1 VDFSLSEEQEA
12 ARDLAK
18 QILEDRIT
26 HERLKELE
34 AGEEVFDRDTWA
46 ELAKAGLLGIALPD
60 DVDGSGLGFVALCQV
75 MEQLGRTVAPVPL
88 FATSVLG
95 ALPIAEFGSQEQR
108 SKYLPGVVAGD
119 AVLTAALV
127 EVGTDALHPS
137 TTATPDGDGWVL
149 NGVKTCVPAGLVAD
163 EILVPAATTDG
174 SIVVAIV
181 DPAAPGVTLER
192 QDTTTGIPEARIE
205 LEAVKVAAGDVLG
218 DATTG
223 AQIVEWTVDHA
234 NAALCAIAT
243 GVCETALRMTAEY
256 TKTREQFDRPI
267 ATFQAV
273 GQRAADAY
281 IDTEAVRLTA
291 LQAAWRLEEGLPA
304 SAEVAI
310 AKFWAADGGQRVVHA
325 AQHLHGGIGVDRDY
339 PLHRY
344 FLWAK
349 WLELTLG
356 GATPQL
362 LKLGAILAA
371 EPV

>member
-1 VDFSLSEEQEA
+1 
-12 ARDLAK
+12 
-18 QILEDRIT
+18 
-26 HERLKELE
+26 
-34 AGEEVFDRDTWA
+34 
-46 ELAKAGLLGIALPD
+46 
-60 DVDGSGLGFVALCQV
+60 
-75 MEQLGRTVAPVPL
+75 
-88 FATSVLG
+88 VLG
-95 ALPIAEFGSQEQR
+95 ALPIAQFGTDAQR
-108 SKYLPGVVAGD
+108 KQYLPGVVAGD
-119 AVLTAALV
+119 TVLTAALV
-127 EVGTDALHPS
+127 ETGTVALHP
-137 TTATPDGDGWVL
+137 TATAKVDGDGWRL
-149 NGVKTCVPAGLVAD
+149 DGVKTCVPAGFIAD
-163 EILVPAATTDG
+163 RILVPAAGDDDG
-174 SIVVAIV
+174 GLVVLIV
-181 DPAAPGVTLER
+181 DPNSSGVTRER
-192 QDTTTGIPEARIE
+192 QDTTSGIPQARLELDGVRVEAS
-205 LEAVKVAAGDVLG
+205 DVLG
-218 DATTG
+218 DG
-223 AQIVEWTVDHA
+223 ESGVEIVDWIVERTT
-234 NAALCAIAT
+234 AAMRSIAT
-243 GVCETALRMTAEY
+243 GVCEQALQMTAEY

-304 SAEVAI
+304 TAEVAV

-349 WLELTLG
+349 ELELTLG